1 MEYAIIVLS
10 SVTYARRVQTECER
24 EGIACTIGHT
34 PKQIARRGCSFMV
47 KVNIKNLN
55 KALSVV
61 DKLMLKTYGIYKK
74 TGEDSYDLL
83 G

>member
-1 MEYAIIVLS
+1 
-10 SVTYARRVQTECER
+10 
-24 EGIACTIGHT
+24 
-34 PKQIARRGCSFMV
+34 MV
-47 KVNIKNLN
+47 KVNMKNLN